1 MRPPADTARAP
12 LSPTSPPT
20 GPDLPLSPA
29 RAWAMLL
36 ILSSAFLLSQ
46 AFRTIAA
53 IMAAPLAQEFGLS
66 AQALGV
72 FAGAFHF
79 AFGALQ
85 LFMGIGI
92 DLQGLRRTV
101 LVAFPLAILGAV
113 LSALAPS
120 FQWLL
125 LGQVLIGIGC
135 APAFLVCT
143 VFIARQFAP
152 ERFAAVSGAI
162 LGFGSVGMLLTG
174 TPLAWL
180 IEASSWR
187 MGFWVLAALSVVAW
201 GAIAMCVREPRP
213 AAAAGAPRESLGQ
226 AVRTFGGLLLMPHT
240 LGIVVLALVT
250 YASFVAL
257 RGLWLGPMLMQRHGF
272 SLIASGNVALIMTL
286 IAMFSP
292 PLFGRL
298 DPGPARRRRWIAGF
312 TLLVAALFGAMGFA
326 VNAVLDVALIMA
338 VGFLSGYMVLQYPD
352 VKGAYPAAVTGR
364 AMALF
369 TMAMFLGVA
378 LMQWLTGAIATFA
391 QRQGVDP
398 FLAVFMAIGALLA
411 AGAAGFVWLP
421 KPPAA
426 SVPAALPAAR

>member
-1 MRPPADTARAP
+1 MRTQADTARAP
-12 LSPTSPPT
+12 IAISPPPP
-20 GPDLPLSPA
+20 PDAPLSA
-29 RAWAMLL
+29 GQAWVMLL

-101 LVAFPLAILGAV
+101 LVAFPLAILGAA

-187 MGFWVLAALSVVAW
+187 MGFWVLGGLSVLAW
-201 GAIAMCVREPRP
+201 AAIAVCVREPR
-213 AAAAGAPRESLGQ
+213 AAAAVATPRESLGQ
-226 AVRTFGGLLLMPHT
+226 AVGTFGRLLLMPHT
-240 LGIVVLALVT
+240 LGIVALALVT

-257 RGLWLGPMLMQRHGF
+257 RGLWLGPLLMQRHGF
-272 SLIASGNVALIMTL
+272 SLIASGNVAILMTL

-298 DPGPARRRRWIAGF
+298 DPGPARRRAWIVGF
-312 TLLVAALFGAMGFA
+312 TGVVALLFAALGLA
-326 VNAVLDVALIMA
+326 VHAAVDVVLIVA
-338 VGFLSGYMVLQYPD
+338 IGFLSGYMVLQYPD
-352 VKGAYPAAVTGR
+352 VKNAYPAAVTGR

-378 LMQWLTGAIATFA
+378 LMQWLTGAIATYA
-391 QRQGVDP
+391 QAQGIDP
-398 FLAVFMAIGALLA
+398 FLAVFTSIGALLA
-411 AGAAGFVWLP
+411 LGALGFVWLP
-421 KPPAA
+421 KPPLAPVAA
-426 SVPAALPAAR
+426 QPMVRH

>member
-1 MRPPADTARAP
+1 
-12 LSPTSPPT
+12 
-20 GPDLPLSPA
+20 
-29 RAWAMLL
+29 MLL
-36 ILSSAFLLSQ
+36 ILSSAFMLSQ

-101 LVAFPLAILGAV
+101 LVAFPLAIVGAA

-187 MGFWVLAALSVVAW
+187 MGFWVLGALSVLAW
-201 GAIAMCVREPRP
+201 LAIAVCVREPR
-213 AAAAGAPRESLGQ
+213 AAAVAPRESLGQ

-240 LGIVVLALVT
+240 LGIVALALVT

-257 RGLWLGPMLMQRHGF
+257 RGLWLGPLLMQRHGF
-272 SLIASGNVALIMTL
+272 SLIASGNVAVIMTL
-286 IAMFSP
+286 IAMVSP
-292 PLFGRL
+292 ALFGRL
-298 DPGPARRRRWIAGF
+298 DPGPARRRRWIVGF
-312 TLLVAALFGAMGFA
+312 TLLVAVLFAALGFA
-326 VNAVLDVALIMA
+326 VNAALDVVLIVA

-352 VKGAYPAAVTGR
+352 VKSAYPAAVTGR

-378 LMQWLTGAIATFA
+378 LMQWLTGAIATYA
-391 QRQGVDP
+391 QAQGIDP
-398 FLAVFMAIGALLA
+398 FLAVFAAIGGLLA
-411 AGAAGFVWLP
+411 VGALGFVCLP
-421 KPPAA
+421 KPP
-426 SVPAALPAAR
+426 